1 MTPLLALLVLLGAGP
16 IQEPAPTLDMLRSNA
31 QQRMRQDLA
40 IYATEDFRQLEALY
54 QSANRNLG
62 GPEAKAILQRVV
74 TEFPKSNRA
83 GSAVLY
89 LAQLSSGTERE
100 AYLKSAIEAHGDT
113 WYGDGVQVGALAR
126 VQLASC
132 MPPTGGWRM
141 PRLSPRKSWTTSR
154 VQSTTADGRLWRHS
168 AAWGYCDGQQ
178 AEEPATIRLTPTG
191 RRRQAALGSGG
202 ALAGATTRVAVPP
215 ENWQDQAT

>member
-16 IQEPAPTLDMLRSNA
+16 IQEPAPTLDMLRSKA

-54 QSANRNLG
+54 QSANKNLG

-74 TEFPKSNRA
+74 KEFPKSNRA

-89 LAQLSSGTERE
+89 LAQLSSGPERE
-100 AYLKSAIEAHGDT
+100 AYLKTAIEGYGDT

-126 VQLASC
+126 VHLAAFYAADA
-132 MPPTGGWRM
+132 RM
-141 PRLSPRKSWTTSR
+141 
-154 VQSTTADGRLWRHS
+154 
-168 AAWGYCDGQQ
+168 
-178 AEEPATIRLTPTG
+178 AEAK
-191 RRRQAALGSGG
+191 
-202 ALAGATTRVAVPP
+202 ALAREVVDSFPGAVDHSGRPLVAVLRSLKLL
-215 ENWQDQAT
+215 